1 MCASARSWS
10 YDNVKT
16 YDIMPIPPK
25 KVKKME
31 KRIVDGEE
39 KEVEVEVEVY
49 EERKRLFLFP
59 PTRISP

>member
-1 MCASARSWS
+1 
-10 YDNVKT
+10 
-16 YDIMPIPPK
+16 MPIPPK